1 VEIRET
7 EGEEETVAAHCMD
20 EAIEE
25 SGGDVPVVGFEAW
38 LGIDEVEGNEEA
50 GSAQGSTRG

>member
-1 VEIRET
+1 
-7 EGEEETVAAHCMD
+7 MD
-20 EAIEE
+20 EATEE

-50 GSAQGSTRG
+50 GSAQGSMRG